1 MEILSTG
8 EKIKR
13 ARIYKGITLKELC
26 EDKISISKMS
36 CIENGKVKAEDWIL
50 KEVSNKLNIDIQY
63 LKQDVYEQI
72 ESNIEKLKVSKN
84 QEEIEND
91 ILYSLDFAIQYEFY
105 DLAFELMHLLF
116 INYLS
121 RDKYESIQV
130 KISEY
135 HNFLQKSWST
145 DRTLIYCSDVARYF
159 YVNEEY
165 SEALIYYDKIR
176 THLAENLQKDKQGIA
191 VATFN
196 VASCYLMLKKYD
208 MAMKLIND
216 NMKLIDYLKS
226 EEKKG
231 AVYEMLAVL
240 NARLNNDKFEEYEK
254 KALKLFK
261 DNPKSKAKSYLRFAD
276 AMFRCGEKDKALEYI
291 KEGLE
296 ILPNEQDKLSAIFHI
311 SCVEKLVE
319 NDCYEY
325 AEKISETALDKA
337 IKCNDIKYIE
347 KAYYLKSLIL
357 QKQGQYSQS
366 EMYMNLS
373 LDALLKFGGKEDRY
387 KRYLDMGSMYYELGE
402 SRDALKYFMLALS
415 EEKKM

>member
-26 EDKISISKMS
+26 EEKISISKMS
-36 CIENGKVKAEDWIL
+36 CIENGKVKAENWIL
-50 KEVSNKLNIDIQY
+50 EEVSKKLNMDMEY
-63 LKQDVYEQI
+63 LKEDIYEQI
-72 ESNIEKLKVSKN
+72 ENNIEKLRSSK
-84 QEEIEND
+84 EEEELEQD
-91 ILYSLDFAIQYEFY
+91 ILYTLDFATEYNYY
-105 DLAFELMHLLF
+105 DLAFELMHLLVV
-116 INYLS
+116 NYIS

-130 KISEY
+130 KISDY
-135 HNFLQKSWST
+135 HNYLQKAWST
-145 DRTLIYCSDVARYF
+145 ERALIYCSDVARYF

-176 THLAENLQKDKQGIA
+176 MHLAENEPKDKQSIA
-191 VATFN
+191 TATFN

-208 MAMKLIND
+208 KAMKLIDD
-216 NMKLIDYLKS
+216 NMKLIDYLNN

-231 AVYEMLAVL
+231 RVYEMLAIL
-240 NARLNNDKFEEYEK
+240 NARLDKNKFEEYEK
-254 KALKLFK
+254 KSLKLSEN
-261 DNPKSKAKSYLRFAD
+261 NPKARAKAYLRFAD
-276 AMFRCGEKDKALEYI
+276 AMFRCGEKDKALSYI
-291 KEGLE
+291 QEGLD
-296 ILPNEQDKLSAIFHI
+296 ILPMDSDKLNAKYLI
-311 SCVEKLVE
+311 SCVDKLVS
-319 NDCYEY
+319 NHCYEF
-325 AEKISETALDKA
+325 AEQISESALDKA
-337 IKCNDIKYIE
+337 IRCDDIKYIE
-347 KAYYLKSLIL
+347 KAYYFKSIIL

-402 SRDALKYFMLALS
+402 SRDSLKYFMLALS